1 MIDIKSIFTL
11 AAFLTKENKREQVVG
26 NNTFC
31 FEDVHVYNGSLGST
45 ELQSSPTRVSA
56 PRAVGHHRPAT
67 GLGKGWP
74 PRGPLNLAGEKGTGF
89 PRGSL
94 VRDPPAN
101 AGHTGSI
108 PGSARC
114 PGGGH
119 GNPLQSSCLGNS
131 MDGGAWRAT
140 VHGVAKSRAQRK

>member
-45 ELQSSPTRVSA
+45 GLQSSPGPTRVSA
-56 PRAVGHHRPAT
+56 PHAPGHHRPAM
-67 GLGKGWP
+67 GLGQGWP
-74 PRGPLNLAGEKGTGF
+74 PRGPLIFDGEKGTGF
-89 PRGSL
+89 PGGSL

-114 PGGGH
+114 PGGH
-119 GNPLQSSCLGNS
+119 GNPLQSSFLGNS
-131 MDGGAWRAT
+131 RDGGAWRAT
-140 VHGVAKSRAQRK
+140 ARGVAKSRA

>member
-45 ELQSSPTRVSA
+45 EHQSSPGPTRVSA
-56 PRAVGHHRPAT
+56 PHAPGHHRPAM
-67 GLGKGWP
+67 GLGQGWP
-74 PRGPLNLAGEKGTGF
+74 PRGPLIFDGEKGTGF
-89 PRGSL
+89 PGGSL

-114 PGGGH
+114 PGGH
-119 GNPLQSSCLGNS
+119 GNPLQSSFLGNS
-131 MDGGAWRAT
+131 RDGGAWRAT
-140 VHGVAKSRAQRK
+140 ARGVAKSRA